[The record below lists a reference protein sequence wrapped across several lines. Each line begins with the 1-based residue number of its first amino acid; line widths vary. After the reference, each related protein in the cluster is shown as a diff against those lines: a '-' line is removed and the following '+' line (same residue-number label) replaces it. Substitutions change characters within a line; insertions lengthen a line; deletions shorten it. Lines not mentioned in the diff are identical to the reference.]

1 MSRRMQKSIR
11 RFRKDE
17 SGAVFMIEF
26 VILFPL
32 MFGILLASI
41 EMSLY
46 SLRQVYLNRGL
57 EDAVRYVRLNTR
69 AEMNH
74 AKIKNMICEKAGNL
88 PNCSETLRLE
98 MVSVD
103 PRNFQRLPTDIDCI
117 DRSEPVTPERGF
129 SLGQQHDLM
138 VLRACLKFDPMLPTS
153 RLGFKF
159 AADGS
164 GQSAMYAISAFVQE
178 PG

>member
-1 MSRRMQKSIR
+1 MRACIQKAIR

-17 SGAVFMIEF
+17 SGAVLMIEF

-32 MFGILLASI
+32 IFGILLSSI
-41 EMSLY
+41 EMSVY
-46 SLRQVYLNRGL
+46 SLRQVYLNRGM
-57 EDAVRYVRLNTR
+57 EDAVRYIRLNTR
-69 AEMNH
+69 TPMTH
-74 AKIKNMICEKAGNL
+74 AQIKDMVCEKAGNL
-88 PNCSETLRLE
+88 RNCAQTLRLE
-98 MVSVD
+98 MVVVD
-103 PRNFQRLPTDIDCI
+103 PRNFQKLPSDIDCI
-117 DRSEPVTPERGF
+117 DSSKPVTPERGF

-164 GQSAMYAISAFVQE
+164 GQSAMYAISSFVQE